1 MNINL
6 DDYQY
11 NSNYLSIMDEIALLK
26 QEIKRLDVEI
36 SNNLYEMWNCI
47 DSFRPMLYTE
57 LKGIDG
63 DGI

>member
-36 SNNLYEMWNCI
+36 SNNLYEMWNYI